1 MYDEDPGKV
10 IGKAMP
16 DTPPP
21 ARFDLDRIV
30 RDGYHARRRHRAMLG
45 GAATTSVMAVT
56 AVIAMAVHLSPGDA
70 SGGLDAAEREQVAPA
85 PTESAVEDPS
95 VAGYPYSE
103 AWENREPRTAEG
115 REVEA
120 ALTEAFEPVLTEGG
134 LWGTEEH
141 PEELYLTARQRPG
154 NYGQTWLRGYR
165 AERVEEVGGLMGY
178 LREVFQVEVMP
189 PGGWTAEPGPVTEQL
204 FPQHLISDGPHYTD
218 TAPEFTSTALDD
230 GRTLMVADHGCAYDL
245 AVTYPNGTGLR
256 VGWDADCEGT
266 AYPVSLEALTE
277 AVLAV
282 PEFDLDTTELAP
294 VGELLDV
301 PTGWV
306 HDPQEAWER
315 SEETWSMTEETYAM
329 AAEAIQDLHPGSTLG
344 SGTPAAFGGGGRGE
358 TVLHSYLASGTL
370 PFQYEDHLDGVTR
383 DLPFELRYYLPGGW
397 VPGYSEIGGHGPYL
411 THCDAGADCNMWD
424 DGDGS
429 TWVFTERTESREA
442 FTEDSPGMPYTE
454 HELEGVYFSP
464 DGWAVGVWAGWHGDL
479 SIDADVLGDI
489 LRSVPAPFYDEDDVP
504 QIPAG

>member
-1 MYDEDPGKV
+1 
-10 IGKAMP
+10 
-16 DTPPP
+16 
-21 ARFDLDRIV
+21 
-30 RDGYHARRRHRAMLG
+30 
-45 GAATTSVMAVT
+45 
-56 AVIAMAVHLSPGDA
+56 
-70 SGGLDAAEREQVAPA
+70 
-85 PTESAVEDPS
+85 
-95 VAGYPYSE
+95 
-103 AWENREPRTAEG
+103 
-115 REVEA
+115 
-120 ALTEAFEPVLTEGG
+120 
-134 LWGTEEH
+134 
-141 PEELYLTARQRPG
+141 
-154 NYGQTWLRGYR
+154 
-165 AERVEEVGGLMGY
+165 
-178 LREVFQVEVMP
+178 
-189 PGGWTAEPGPVTEQL
+189 
-204 FPQHLISDGPHYTD
+204 
-218 TAPEFTSTALDD
+218 TALDD

-282 PEFDLDTTELAP
+282 PEFDLDTTELTP

-411 THCDAGADCNMWD
+411 THCDEGADCNMWD

-442 FTEDSPGMPYTE
+442 STARPTAGLSASGPAGMAICRSTPTCSATSCAPFRHRSTTRTTCRRSRPAEPPSAPECAAAPTRERVGAAAPCVRSAQDLPVARAEEFGPGLVGRERVGQRVLDAVE
-454 HELEGVYFSP
+454 HDEQVRARERRDVP
-464 DGWAVGVWAGWHGDL
+464 VRAVHAVGVEPDRRAGLAGELLDAVLVGEQPQRGLVRRPDL
-479 SIDADVLGDI
+479 LLGERGLVVVVGRLPHARDERLVRTGHDHQGSVEVVVVGQGQREADRPRPRHAVLG
-489 LRSVPAPFYDEDDVP
+489 VPRLEVRVP
-504 QIPAG
+504 VERVAAE